1 MQQLHKIPYISYQ
14 IKINQELINISN
26 SSFIVMLLNFHINL
40 FIIQMTTLVC
50 SSGSAQYICRPKVN

>member
-1 MQQLHKIPYISYQ
+1 MQQLHKKPYISDQ

-26 SSFIVMLLNFHINL
+26 SFFIVTLLSVHINL

-50 SSGSAQYICRPKVN
+50 SSGSAQ